1 MKNHLIVRDPEI
13 LSGIPVF
20 CGTRVPIQN
29 LIDYLEAGDSL
40 EEFLD
45 DFPTVKKE
53 DALKFLESELDSGDY
68 TKDRHQ
74 WLNKFTVDDIFNLV
88 QEQRKNSWQPNFFED
103 VIGGWEGEKLVRDIQ
118 PDYETR
124 EELLYWEVL
133 Q

>member
-45 DFPTVKKE
+45 NFPTVKKE

-74 WLNKFTVDDIFNLV
+74 WLDKFTVDDIFNLV
-88 QEQRKNSWQPNFFED
+88 QEQRKNSCQPSFFED
-103 VIGGWEGEKLVRDIQ
+103 GIGGWEGEKLVRDIQ
-118 PDYETR
+118 PDY
-124 EELLYWEVL
+124 
-133 Q
+133 